1 MPGPLHTGHEARVA
15 AGVSFV
21 RADLP
26 ALVES
31 LEGVPRDIERLH
43 FRRQKISHR
52 GIADL
57 RNLRCLWARQAN
69 QEFIEEISRLE
80 NLELLHV
87 DGLTANALTALGR
100 NRKLRRLLLIGG
112 TKIEDLDWVASLPST
127 LEVLFLENFSRV
139 SDVSAIGQ
147 LSNLTALG
155 IEGGITTH
163 VRIDTLAPLAR
174 LHHLRSLFLA
184 SARVQD
190 KSLSPLHRLTRLER
204 LECTARFPDREF
216 IELRNS
222 LPNLECQWIKMIEEH
237 GSLRA
242 WNAAMMA
249 RIRGRR

>member
-1 MPGPLHTGHEARVA
+1 MNTGHEARVA

-26 ALVES
+26 PLVES
-31 LEGVPRDIERLH
+31 LDGVPHDIERLH
-43 FRRQKISHR
+43 FRRQKSSHR

-57 RNLRCLWARQAN
+57 RSLKCLWARQAN
-69 QEFIEEISRLE
+69 QEFIEEISHLE
-80 NLELLHV
+80 NLEMLHV

-112 TKIEDLDWVASLPST
+112 TKIEDLDWLAGLPST

-139 SDVSAIGQ
+139 SDLSAIGR

-155 IEGGITTH
+155 IEGGITTY
-163 VRIDTLAPLAR
+163 VRIDTLAPLAG
-174 LHHLRSLFLA
+174 LNNLRSLFLA

-190 KSLSPLHRLTRLER
+190 KSLSPLRGLARLEH

-216 IELRNS
+216 IELANS
-222 LPNLECQWIKMIEEH
+222 LPNLECQWIRMIKQH

-242 WNAAMMA
+242 WNAAMIA
-249 RIRGRR
+249 RLRRA